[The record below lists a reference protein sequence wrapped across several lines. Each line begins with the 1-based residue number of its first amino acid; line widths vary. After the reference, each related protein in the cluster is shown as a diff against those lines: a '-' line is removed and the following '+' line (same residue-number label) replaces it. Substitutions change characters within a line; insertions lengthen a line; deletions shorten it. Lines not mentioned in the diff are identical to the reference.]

1 MDAKVGDWVVTPRRG
16 KAVEINA
23 LFYNALMLLA
33 RWLEQHRP
41 GDDPAPAATLR
52 AEVVR
57 AHADRLRASF
67 NRRFWNEATGC
78 LFDVVDGE
86 GAARD
91 DASIRPNQ
99 VLAISLPHPVLD
111 AGALARRHARRPR
124 AAGDARSGC
133 ARWRPGIPT
142 TSAATTA
149 ICARATPP
157 TTRGRSGAG

>member
-23 LFYNALMLLA
+23 LLYNALMLLA
-33 RWLEQHRP
+33 RWLEQHEP
-41 GDDPAPAATLR
+41 GDEPAPALR

-57 AHADRLRASF
+57 AHADRLRAAF

-78 LFDVVDGE
+78 LFDVLDGE

-99 VLAISLPHPVLD
+99 VARDLAAAPGARSRR
-111 AGALARRHARRPR
+111 AGPTSCAWFANGWRPR
-124 AAGDARSGC
+124 SGF

-142 TSAATTA
+142 TSRATTA